1 MFKKFASIILCFVLV
16 LSCVGCGKTASDAAD
31 NTATEAPVA
40 DPVQDA
46 PEEATEVP
54 VEETVSQTVDTDEK
68 LLTVDITF
76 PASFFEGTDM
86 STFDTDAYVKEQ
98 GFISAKINDDGSM
111 IVTMS
116 KSKHKELMDEMVTT
130 LETNF
135 AELVE
140 AEDTPY
146 IKEITHND
154 DFSLVTVKVDRKAYE
169 NAFDLTPFIIGLSV
183 SSYQMFLDMEYHVE
197 IVMVDVDTGDTI
209 NSTVY
214 PDALGE

>member
-1 MFKKFASIILCFVLV
+1 MFKKFVSIILCFVLV
-16 LSCVGCGKTASDAAD
+16 LSCVGCGKAGSSAENNVATDAPVTEPVENAPEEV
-31 NTATEAPVA
+31 TEAPM
-40 DPVQDA
+40 
-46 PEEATEVP
+46 
-54 VEETVSQTVDTDEK
+54 EETTSQAIDTDEK

-116 KSKHKELMDEMVTT
+116 KSKHNELMAEMVTT

-135 AELVE
+135 ASLVE

-154 DFSLVTVKVDRKAYE
+154 DFTLVTVKVDRKAYE

-197 IVMVDVDTGDTI
+197 IVIVDIATGDTI

-214 PDALGE
+214 PDSTE